1 MFLILI
7 IYIFIPLSSFSN
19 SKLLNLEH
27 WTKTTRKLNKKVF
40 KEIEIIYI

>member
-19 SKLLNLEH
+19 SKLLNLEQ
-27 WTKTTRKLNKKVF
+27 WTKKRTSNKKVF